1 MNSSK
6 GRHFDVFNGDAD
18 GLCALQQLRLAEP
31 REASLICGAKREH
44 ALLERV
50 PAQRGD
56 SVTVL
61 DLPLAA
67 NCRALQG
74 LLGQGVGVD
83 YFDHHHLP
91 EALAQA
97 PHPLL
102 RLTIDPAPDV
112 CTSILVNRHLEGR
125 FRAWA
130 VVGAFGDNLPASAQ
144 RLAAS
149 LDLSEANVL
158 LLKAL
163 GECLN
168 YNAYGDSEADLTIL
182 PADLYRQMAG
192 YADPLEFMENE
203 AAYVTLAPRRAED
216 MRLAVDV
223 TPMLE
228 SGNLVV
234 TLLPDAAWSRR
245 VIGSYANRQCG
256 EHPER
261 TCIVLAP
268 NARQSLTVSLRAAQ
282 GAAVTASQLARRHG
296 GDGRETAAGINN
308 MRPVDVPGFILN
320 VQTMLGA
327 TAA

>member
-31 REASLICGAKREH
+31 CESSLISGAKREH
-44 ALLERV
+44 ALLERA

-67 NCRALQG
+67 NHRALQG
-74 LLGQGVGVD
+74 LLGQGVAVE
-83 YFDHHHLP
+83 YVDHHHFE
-91 EALAQA
+91 EALAPA

-112 CTSILVNRHLEGR
+112 CTSILVNRHLAGR

-130 VVGAFGDNLPASAQ
+130 VVGAFGDNLPLSAR

-168 YNAYGDSEADLTIL
+168 YNAYGDSQADLAML
-182 PADLYRQMAG
+182 PADLHRQMAT

-203 AAYVTLAPRRAED
+203 AAYVTLAQRRIED
-216 MRLAVDV
+216 MMLAVDV

-228 SGNLVV
+228 SERLIV
-234 TLLPDAAWSRR
+234 TLLPAAAWSRR
-245 VIGSYANRQCG
+245 VIGSYANRLCS
-256 EHPER
+256 ERPER

-268 NARQSLTVSLRAAQ
+268 NARQSLTVSLRVGQ
-282 GAAVTASQLARRHG
+282 GAAVTACQLARRHG
-296 GDGRETAAGINN
+296 GDGRAAAAGINN
-308 MRPVDVPGFILN
+308 MPLAAVPAFIQN
-320 VQTMLGA
+320 VQTMLGT